1 MTEFYLYDK
10 PTRLHK
16 LLRGRLAKLI
26 FFTTVISYVTYNA
39 ELFFFC
45 CCFFLDKNGLL
56 DKRKKSLNN
65 TILLNCFELLLII
78 TITIIKCT
86 IFYVGD
92 SIFVHNYFACIC
104 AFNIVTTTDSFK
116 SKKPLLEID
125 FNNYGVCMNSWVLH
139 FTISILASFANVLRH
154 VGTW

>member
-16 LLRGRLAKLI
+16 SLRGRLAKLI
-26 FFTTVISYVTYNA
+26 FFTTVISYVRYNA
-39 ELFFFC
+39 EGFF
-45 CCFFLDKNGLL
+45 FFLDKNGLL

-104 AFNIVTTTDSFK
+104 AFNIVTTTD
-116 SKKPLLEID
+116 
-125 FNNYGVCMNSWVLH
+125 
-139 FTISILASFANVLRH
+139 
-154 VGTW
+154 

>member
-39 ELFFFC
+39 ELLFFLFV
-45 CCFFLDKNGLL
+45 FLDKNGLL

-92 SIFVHNYFACIC
+92 SIFVHNYFCMHLCIQYC
-104 AFNIVTTTDSFK
+104 Y
-116 SKKPLLEID
+116 
-125 FNNYGVCMNSWVLH
+125 NY
-139 FTISILASFANVLRH
+139 
-154 VGTW
+154 

>member
-26 FFTTVISYVTYNA
+26 FFTTVISYV
-39 ELFFFC
+39 FF
-45 CCFFLDKNGLL
+45 FFLDKNGLL